1 MPVAVTEWWA
11 SGMTNALV
19 VGGGIAGL
27 ATAMVLSRQGIEVDL
42 VERQT
47 HVHAIGSGITM
58 IGAGIRALDRLGLY
72 QECAVSGYS
81 VTDSEFYEVDGTLA
95 WRQRLPSAAG
105 ADRPG
110 MLGMMR
116 PVLHGILLD
125 QAVREGAKVRTATSV
140 ARVEQRPGGASV
152 TFSTGECRDYDLV
165 VGADGLRSTVRD
177 LVLDSIRPA
186 YQGLMAFR
194 VALPR
199 PTEVTA
205 HRNFRN
211 SADVTMGF
219 MPTARNRMYMYGV
232 FPADEDYRPPG
243 NELVSLIRA
252 KLEPFGGM
260 VPAIREAIR
269 EPDQINITRFET
281 VLAPDPW
288 HRGRVLV
295 IGDAAHCPTPQLAAG
310 AAMCLEDAVALGDEL
325 AGAPTIDEAL
335 RAFCERRFDRCRYVV
350 ETTDRIS
357 YLQTQPGTTPDD
369 LQQIITEGHARLA
382 EPF

>member
-1 MPVAVTEWWA
+1 
-11 SGMTNALV
+11 MTKALV
-19 VGGGIAGL
+19 AGGGITGL
-27 ATAMVLSRQGIEVDL
+27 ATAIVLSRQGTEVDL

-47 HVHAIGSGITM
+47 QVRAIGSGITM
-58 IGAGIRALDRLGLY
+58 IGAGIRALDQLGLY
-72 QECAVSGYS
+72 QECAANGYR

-95 WRQRLPSAAG
+95 WRQRLPSAPG

-125 QAVREGAKVRTATSV
+125 HAVREGAKVRTATSV
-140 ARVEQRPGGASV
+140 VRVEQRPGGASV

-165 VGADGLRSTVRD
+165 AGADGLRSTVRD
-177 LVLDSIRPA
+177 LILGPVRPA

-211 SADVTMGF
+211 SADVTVGF
-219 MPTARNRMYMYGV
+219 MPTAQDRMYMYGV
-232 FPADEDYRPPG
+232 FPASEDYRPAAD
-243 NELVSLIRA
+243 ELVSLIRA
-252 KLEPFGGM
+252 KLQPFGGM

-269 EPDQINITRFET
+269 EPDQINMTRFET

-288 HRGRVLV
+288 HRGRVIV

-310 AAMCLEDAVALGDEL
+310 AAMGLEDAVALGDEL
-325 AGAPTIDEAL
+325 ADAPTIDEAL
-335 RAFCERRFDRCRYVV
+335 RAFGKRRFDRCRFVV

-357 YLQTQPGTTPDD
+357 YLQTRPGTTPDD
-369 LQQIITEGHARLA
+369 LMRIITPGYARLA